1 MKNLKLKVDNVLPEL
16 SLEGVDKVS
25 VDLASFKKDKFSY
38 RSKSYGARFN
48 ADLLAKSGKVLDSGF
63 VFVDL
68 KQDLFKSVVVEDQD
82 VDSYTFEVALK
93 GFDDQYAKTESVSLK
108 VSDTQKEVLDM
119 LFKATN
125 KAGEGFD
132 AVKDKI
138 SELLGESDE
147 QGKQFIAKINDFLA
161 DYSDKACCAVSEG
174 QVKAK
179 DFAARAKKNEL
190 TGKEMFIVAGVTSVL
205 ATLLLK
211 GRNK

>member
-1 MKNLKLKVDNVLPEL
+1 MKNLKLKVENVLPEL

-38 RSKSYGARFN
+38 RSKAYGARFN
-48 ADLLAKSGKVLDSGF
+48 ADLLAKSGRVLDSGF
-63 VFVDL
+63 IFVDL

-108 VSDTQKEVLDM
+108 VSDTQKEVLDI
-119 LFKATN
+119 LFKAN
-125 KAGEGFD
+125 DKVGAGFD

-138 SELLGESDE
+138 SELIGDSDV
-147 QGKQFIAKINDFLA
+147 QSKQFMAKLNDFMA
-161 DYSDKACCAVSEG
+161 DYSDKACCAMSEG
-174 QVKAK
+174 KVKAK

-190 TGKEMFIVAGVTSVL
+190 TGKEMFVVAGITSVL
-205 ATLLLK
+205 ATLLFK
-211 GRNK
+211 GKNK